1 MDVKSVGYKPVFTG
15 YVDKSVISLVDKAV
29 KYGIEGTARHSKEK
43 VSIESLQKIV
53 ERGNKIKETFN
64 DIVKDAHPKTRLS
77 VEGSEEDILI
87 SRDGTYKFNLENSI
101 LKHSTDNKEHVLKL
115 SWLYNK
121 LFPLDVI
128 KELEKFSKNLKT
140 SVNAKEVDSE
150 LFKAFLNK
158 LYAAAQEPASKISRW
173 FNNRKALK
181 AQKLAEEF
189 GADANAIAKDY
200 KTACEAAKQKKEN
213 QKLGETFLKELG
225 KR

>member
-1 MDVKSVGYKPVFTG
+1 MDVKSVGYKPAFTG
-15 YVDKSVISLVDKAV
+15 YVDKSVIKLVDKAV

-43 VSIESLQKIV
+43 VSIESLQQIV

-64 DIVKDAHPKTRLS
+64 DIVKDAHPKTRLCVIDS
-77 VEGSEEDILI
+77 QVGLF
-87 SRDGTYKFNLENSI
+87 RRQRRYQFNLGNSA
-101 LKHSTDNKEHVLKL
+101 LKCSTDNKKQALEIYWFDDK
-115 SWLYNK
+115 S
-121 LFPLDVI
+121 FPLDI
-128 KELEKFSKNLKT
+128 MENLGKFSENLKT

-189 GADANAIAKDY
+189 GADANVIAKDY
-200 KTACEAAKQKKEN
+200 NAACEAAKLSKDN
-213 QKLGETFLKELG
+213 QNLGKTFLKELG
-225 KR
+225 KK